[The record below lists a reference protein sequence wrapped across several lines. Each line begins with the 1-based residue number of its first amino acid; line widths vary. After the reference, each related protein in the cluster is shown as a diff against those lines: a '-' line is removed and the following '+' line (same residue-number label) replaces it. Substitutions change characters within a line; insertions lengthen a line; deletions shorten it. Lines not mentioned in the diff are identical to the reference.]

1 MLDQPSLDSQLRETF
16 LSGEEIYPGKI
27 IRVEK
32 WQVALPNGDTAMR
45 EIVKHNGASAI
56 VPVDGAGMV
65 TMVRQHR
72 VAIDKCTWEI
82 PAGKLDSPTEDP
94 FDAAKRELE
103 EETGLQAEHWQKLTS
118 MYTTPGFC
126 NERISIYLATG
137 LSQHPSHPDA
147 DEFLRI
153 KKIPLDNA
161 IAQCMSGEIQDGKTL
176 VGLLM
181 AKQVL
186 SLRDMPLMGAGAS
199 VPRYSAARVLREAK

>member
-32 WQVALPNGDTAMR
+32 WQVALPNGDTTMR
-45 EIVKHNGASAI
+45 ELVKHNGASAI

-103 EETGLQAEHWQKLTS
+103 EETGLQAAHWQKLTS

-153 KKIPLDNA
+153 KKIPLDDA

-199 VPRYSAARVLREAK
+199 VPRYSAARVSREAK